1 MRLIILA
8 VSIMFLNS
16 SCGSLNKA
24 HGELHY
30 NINISK
36 GQELLDLKKAL
47 DKNAV
52 TQSEYDLMKEK
63 IINDVYTKEIIKSTK
78 ENVKSK
84 IVI

>member
-1 MRLIILA
+1 LQFAYNYFGGINY
-8 VSIMFLNS
+8 VF
-16 SCGSLNKA
+16 
-24 HGELHY
+24 

-47 DKNAV
+47 DENAV

-78 ENVKSK
+78 ENVKSN